1 MHELSI
7 TQSIIDIILK
17 KSKEAQA
24 SRITQVN
31 LVIGEL
37 SGFVPDCIKFYFDF
51 LSKGTLTEGAVLN
64 FQLIPAR
71 LRCRDCSTTFSPQGG
86 DGICPECYSLSMEI
100 IGGREFYIESME
112 VEWPR

>member
-7 TQSIIDIILK
+7 TQSIVDVISK
-17 KSKEAQA
+17 KSQEGQV

-51 LSKGTLTEGAVLN
+51 LSKDTIAEGAVLN

-71 LRCRDCSTTFSPQGG
+71 LRCRDCSTIFSPQGR
-86 DGICPECYSLSMEI
+86 DWTCPECHSLSLEI
-100 IGGREFYIESME
+100 IGGRELYIESME
-112 VEWPR
+112 VE

>member
-7 TQSIIDIILK
+7 TQSIVDVISK
-17 KSKEAQA
+17 KSQEGQV

-51 LSKGTLTEGAVLN
+51 LSKDTIAEGAVLN

-71 LRCRDCSTTFSPQGG
+71 LRCRDCSSTFSPRDG
-86 DGICPECYSLSMEI
+86 DWTCPECHSLSIEI
-100 IGGREFYIESME
+100 IGGRELYIDNME
-112 VEWPR
+112 VE